1 MNKLLCNVKIRW
13 NFVFSP
19 TKRVIVKY
27 MPLVIKMN
35 GDLHAIKAMRSILGF
50 LGDVGVITCLTYIM
64 PMLKGNA

>member
-1 MNKLLCNVKIRW
+1 M
-13 NFVFSP
+13 FSP